1 MISKYILELEHDKP
15 IQVDDLKTIQT
26 GLELAKPMNNEIKSR
41 LYLQKDNEEVVGGF
55 DYASDLKWVIITGVI
70 ILIAIRLQQYQG

>member
-1 MISKYILELEHDKP
+1 MKTKYILELEHDNP

-41 LYLQKDNEEVVGGF
+41 LYSQKDNQEVVGAF
-55 DYASDLKWVIITGVI
+55 DYASDLKWVIIIGVI
-70 ILIAIRLQQYQG
+70 ILIAIR